1 MDYIKNAT
9 TLTLYVSGVSSK
21 KNLLVYI
28 NTLCLWGSKKNL
40 LVYIENLSSVESK
53 KIFPA
58 GFLVLAIVDL
68 QRSQQDSSS
77 ESGKGSS
84 EEKNSRKIGTVWR
97 NVSEVS

>member
-1 MDYIKNAT
+1 MFLKNAQ
-9 TLTLYVSGVSSK
+9 LGSNFGGLFK
-21 KNLLVYI
+21 KCHYI
-28 NTLCLWGSKKNL
+28 NT
-40 LVYIENLSSVESK
+40 LSSVESK
-53 KIFPA
+53 KIFPT

-84 EEKNSRKIGTVWR
+84 EEKNYRKIGTVWR